1 MAAEAVGGTTEQVE
15 AEWPLLAHLKAM
27 DGSTCRAPGCR
38 ARGNV
43 RTSGTYCWSG
53 GCGRPYAGTPR
64 G

>member
-27 DGSTCRAPGCR
+27 GWQHMQG
-38 ARGNV
+38 ARLQGAGNV